1 MEKEMTVRE
10 LASIG
15 GRSRARKL
23 SKERLS
29 QIGRKAVRAR
39 WAKYYAKQQHSKD
52 NAVSVAKD
60 KKSKRNK

>member
-10 LASIG
+10 LAALG

-23 SKERLS
+23 SRERLS

-39 WAKYYAKQQHSKD
+39 WAKYYAKQQHNKD
-52 NAVSVAKD
+52 NAVAKER
-60 KKSKRNK
+60 KRKRNK

>member
-52 NAVSVAKD
+52 NAVARE
-60 KKSKRNK
+60 KKMKRNK

>member
-15 GRSRARKL
+15 GHSRARKL

-39 WAKYYAKQQHSKD
+39 WAKYYAKQQNNERNKQWKKTLR
-52 NAVSVAKD
+52 A
-60 KKSKRNK
+60 KKSE

>member
-15 GRSRARKL
+15 GQSRARKL
-23 SKERLS
+23 SAERLS

-39 WAKYYAKQQHSKD
+39 WAKYYAKLERSKD
-52 NAVSVAKD
+52 NAVAKE
-60 KKSKRNK
+60 KKRKRNK